1 MNSKDTFTLNID
13 RCIADKSN
21 PAVIRELFKQLRD
34 DGYINV
40 GKYFAELSDLDLDML
55 TEIADHTHP
64 SAVNESTPEQI
75 EQSIETM
82 ALIGMALTVG
92 EGGVLTESACEQG
105 LKLAITFIAIESLY
119 RRGIVNVFRENWS
132 MIEEGNKPIVE
143 MRK

>member
-1 MNSKDTFTLNID
+1 MKPEDTFTLNID

-40 GKYFAELSDLDLDML
+40 GKYFAEMSDIDLDML

-64 SAVNESTPEQI
+64 DAVGESTPEQI
-75 EQSIETM
+75 TQSMETM
-82 ALIGMALTVG
+82 ALMGMALTVG
-92 EGGVLTESACEQG
+92 EGGVLSESACEQG
-105 LKLAITFIAIESLY
+105 LKLTITYIAIESLY

-132 MIEEGNKPIVE
+132 MTEEGNKPIVE

>member
-1 MNSKDTFTLNID
+1 MNSEDTFTLNID

-40 GKYFAELSDLDLDML
+40 GKYFAEMSDLDLDML

-64 SAVNESTPEQI
+64 DAVGESTPDQI
-75 EQSIETM
+75 AQSMETM

-92 EGGVLTESACEQG
+92 EGGALTESACEQG
-105 LKLAITFIAIESLY
+105 LKLAITYIAIESLY
-119 RRGIVNVFRENWS
+119 RKGVVNVFRENWS
-132 MIEEGNKPIVE
+132 MTEEGNKPIVE

>member
-1 MNSKDTFTLNID
+1 MNSEDTFTLNID

-64 SAVNESTPEQI
+64 DAVGESTPVQI
-75 EQSIETM
+75 AQSMETM

-92 EGGVLTESACEQG
+92 EGGILTESACEQG
-105 LKLAITFIAIESLY
+105 LKLAITYIAIEGLY
-119 RRGIVNVFRENWS
+119 RKGLVNVFRENWS

>member
-1 MNSKDTFTLNID
+1 MNSEDTFTLNID